1 MEINISGGGRRWRAS
16 AFDGDDRRSW
26 ALAFDGS
33 NGWQLWQQWTIEMV
47 FNGDVG
53 GGVRWRQQRSTAFD
67 GVSNG
72 LQREDKRAVQGKA
85 T

>member
-16 AFDGDDRRSW
+16 AFDGDDQRRW

-33 NGWQLWQQWTIEMV
+33 DGWQLRQQWTIEMV
-47 FNGDVG
+47 FNGDIG
-53 GGVRWRQQRSTAFD
+53 GDVRWRQQRSTAFD

-72 LQREDKRAVQGKA
+72 LQREDKRAAQGEA